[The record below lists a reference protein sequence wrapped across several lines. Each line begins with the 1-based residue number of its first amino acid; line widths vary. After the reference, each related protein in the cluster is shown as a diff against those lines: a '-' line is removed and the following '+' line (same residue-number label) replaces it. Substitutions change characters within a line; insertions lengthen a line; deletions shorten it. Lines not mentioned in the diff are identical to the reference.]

1 MEKENRY
8 SRHELLKEFDAHTQE
23 KISASKVLIIGAG
36 GLGSPASLYLAASGV
51 GRITIADGDTVDLT
65 NLQRQVIHNMSR
77 IGMNKATSAKASLE
91 AMNSEIDIRAFTH
104 RPSLEELEELIADH
118 DVVLDC
124 TDNTAS
130 RYPISELCR
139 RHKKPLVTAG
149 AVAFDG
155 QITVFDYRDTD
166 SACYACLFPNHDGA
180 DEKAST
186 KGVFAP
192 LVGTLGC
199 MQASEAL
206 KIIGGFG
213 KPLTGELLMV
223 DARSWSRWHMKYSR
237 SEDCPCCAKEK

>member
-36 GLGSPASLYLAASGV
+36 GLGSPASLYLASSGV

-104 RPSLEELEELIADH
+104 RPLLEELEELIADH

-130 RYPISELCR
+130 VNC
-139 RHKKPLVTAG
+139 A
-149 AVAFDG
+149 
-155 QITVFDYRDTD
+155 
-166 SACYACLFPNHDGA
+166 A
-180 DEKAST
+180 DIKSR
-186 KGVFAP
+186 
-192 LVGTLGC
+192 
-199 MQASEAL
+199 
-206 KIIGGFG
+206 
-213 KPLTGELLMV
+213 LLRP
-223 DARSWSRWHMKYSR
+223 ARSRLTDRLRFLTIGTRTPPVMPVFSQIMTGPTRRLRLRAYLR
-237 SEDCPCCAKEK
+237 L